1 MSKPL
6 EPRSI
11 KDYARLIQAVDSL
24 EDMTAI
30 QCSDGNWN
38 YNSYMHGMANGMLFA
53 LSMFQGGDP
62 GYLDSPKEWLQN
74 TSYDDIKPE
83 KANE

>member
-11 KDYARLIQAVDSL
+11 KDYARLIRAVETL
-24 EDMTAI
+24 EDMT
-30 QCSDGNWN
+30 
-38 YNSYMHGMANGMLFA
+38 A